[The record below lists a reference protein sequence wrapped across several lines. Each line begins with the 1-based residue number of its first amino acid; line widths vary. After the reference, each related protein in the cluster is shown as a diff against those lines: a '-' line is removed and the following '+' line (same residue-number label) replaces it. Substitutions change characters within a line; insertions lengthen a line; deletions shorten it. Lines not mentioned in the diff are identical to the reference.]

1 MKLSLFSDDMIVYM
15 ENPIDSTKKLLDL
28 INEFGKTAG
37 YKVNT
42 KKSKAFLYTNNE
54 TAETE
59 IRKKI
64 PFDIATRKIKY
75 LGINL
80 TKEVQ
85 DLYSEN
91 YTTLKKEIKEDTN
104 NGKHVPCSW
113 IGRINII
120 KMAIRPKAIYRFNA
134 IPIKVPMTYFTD
146 VEQTFQK
153 FIWNPI
159 NNPK

>member
-1 MKLSLFSDDMIVYM
+1 MIVYI

-42 KKSKAFLYTNNE
+42 QKSKAFLYINSE
-54 TAETE
+54 TSETE
-59 IRKKI
+59 IRIKI
-64 PFDIATRKIKY
+64 PFDIATTKIKY
-75 LGINL
+75 LRINL
-80 TKEVQ
+80 TKEVK

-91 YTTLKKEIKEDTN
+91 YTTLKKEITEDRN
-104 NGKHVPCSW
+104 KWKQVPCSW

-120 KMAIRPKAIYRFNA
+120 KMAILPKAIYRFYA

-146 VEQTFQK
+146 IEQTFQK
-153 FIWNPI
+153 FIR
-159 NNPK
+159 KHK

>member
-1 MKLSLFSDDMIVYM
+1 MKLSLFADDMIVYM
-15 ENPIDSTKKLLDL
+15 ENPIDATKKLLDL
-28 INEFGKTAG
+28 INEFGKAAI

-42 KKSKAFLYTNNE
+42 QKSKAFLYPNNE

-80 TKEVQ
+80 TKEVK

-104 NGKHVPCSW
+104 MLMDWKN
-113 IGRINII
+113 
-120 KMAIRPKAIYRFNA
+120 
-134 IPIKVPMTYFTD
+134 
-146 VEQTFQK
+146 
-153 FIWNPI
+153 
-159 NNPK
+159 

>member
-1 MKLSLFSDDMIVYM
+1 MKLSLFADDMIVYM

-28 INEFGKTAG
+28 INQFGKTAG

-42 KKSKAFLYTNNE
+42 QKSKAFLYTNNKS
-54 TAETE
+54 AETE

-64 PFDIATRKIKY
+64 PIDIATRKIKY
-75 LGINL
+75 LAINL
-80 TKEVQ
+80 TKEVK

-104 NGKHVPCSW
+104 KWKHVPCSW

-120 KMAIRPKAIYRFNA
+120 QMAILPKAIYRFNA

-146 VEQTFQK
+146 IEQTIQK
-153 FIWNPI
+153 FTWNH
-159 NNPK
+159 K